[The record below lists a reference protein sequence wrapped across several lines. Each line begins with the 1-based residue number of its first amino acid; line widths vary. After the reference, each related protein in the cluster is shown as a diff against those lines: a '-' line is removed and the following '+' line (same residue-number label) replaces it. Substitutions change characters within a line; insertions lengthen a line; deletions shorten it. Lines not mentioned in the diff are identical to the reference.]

1 MLPKR
6 PQFCFTTWNLYFP
19 GGYDQNAN
27 RVFYFDEAPW
37 AQDEGQSRLAEMA
50 RQIIEEIFHAKSLDV
65 EEMIQMRLEEKSW
78 DKKSWQEE

>member
-1 MLPKR
+1 
-6 PQFCFTTWNLYFP
+6 
-19 GGYDQNAN
+19 
-27 RVFYFDEAPW
+27 
-37 AQDEGQSRLAEMA
+37 MA